1 MPVIDKTRL
10 RAAREQRG
18 LTREIVALSI
28 GKTYRTIAAYESG
41 QAVPP
46 GNVLVALANL
56 YRVAV
61 EDLCSERTPP
71 LSESQRERLAALL
84 DVAGGQR

>member
-10 RAAREQRG
+10 RAARRAAG
-18 LTREIVALSI
+18 RTREEAALWV
-28 GKTYRTIAAYESG
+28 GKSSRTIDAYESG

-84 DVAGGQR
+84 DVGGGQR